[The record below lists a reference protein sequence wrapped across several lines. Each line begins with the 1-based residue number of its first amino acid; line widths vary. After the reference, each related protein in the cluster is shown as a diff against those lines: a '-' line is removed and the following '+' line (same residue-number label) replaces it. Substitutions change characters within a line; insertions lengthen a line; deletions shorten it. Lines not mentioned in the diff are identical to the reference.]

1 MKFNEFV
8 ASNSCMFANGE
19 QTIKQMST
27 HRGRSEGGEN
37 FLQNFVKN
45 AERLIE
51 GNYGMNSAKA
61 FHKTAGTDG
70 GRGFALSFRL

>member
-1 MKFNEFV
+1 
-8 ASNSCMFANGE
+8 
-19 QTIKQMST
+19 MST
-27 HRGRSEGGEN
+27 HRGQNEGGEN

-70 GRGFALSFRL
+70 GRGFAFSFRL